1 MSTSTMKKGPAFKI
15 PLRYCSIN
23 YADRDHRRYLIKF
36 IILFGI
42 FRRENMVG
50 TCFLLG
56 FRSIVG
62 QFHDASGPFDGSSF
76 VFKCGLK

>member
-1 MSTSTMKKGPAFKI
+1 
-15 PLRYCSIN
+15 
-23 YADRDHRRYLIKF
+23 
-36 IILFGI
+36 
-42 FRRENMVG
+42 MVG

-62 QFHDASGPFDGSSF
+62 QFHDAPGPFDGPSF